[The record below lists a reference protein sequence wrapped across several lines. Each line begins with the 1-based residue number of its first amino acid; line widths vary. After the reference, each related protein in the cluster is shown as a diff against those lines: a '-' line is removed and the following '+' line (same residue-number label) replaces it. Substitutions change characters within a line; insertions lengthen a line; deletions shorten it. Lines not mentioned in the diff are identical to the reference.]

1 MTVYEATVSKI
12 HRLPEP
18 LVKEVSDFID
28 FLQTRSDIARWQM
41 WTQFT
46 EGVGLAEAGMA
57 DYLVNLQDYESRLA
71 RGEIR
76 W

>member
-12 HRLPEP
+12 YRLPEP
-18 LVKEVSDFID
+18 LARGISDFTD
-28 FLQTRSDIARWQM
+28 FLQTRNDVARWQM

-46 EGVGLAEAGMA
+46 EGGGLAEEGMA

-71 RGEIR
+71 REVIR
-76 W
+76 